1 MTTLD
6 HTPAVGDVAI
16 RASGLGK
23 CYHVYEKPH
32 HRLMQ
37 FTAGGRKAY
46 YREVWALRGVSLELR
61 RGACFGI
68 VGRNGAGK
76 TTLLQMIAG
85 VLTPTEGE
93 VEVFGRLTALLELGS
108 GFHRDFTGRE
118 NVFMAGA
125 LLGLSK
131 REMEE
136 KFDKVAGFA
145 DIGEFMNRAVRTYSK
160 GMYARLA
167 FAVYANLDPDIFIVD
182 EALAV
187 GDAAFRHRCMYRF
200 REMRDRGVTMLY
212 VSHDAASMKQFCD
225 EVLWI
230 DGGVL
235 RDQGEAGAV
244 TRAYLNDLFGVTER
258 TPAATPRA
266 SDAAPEPAPNAKA
279 SPDPAVKPATETAP
293 EKKPA
298 PGPEPASL
306 AQAVAEAETVDDAEA
321 EAVAAAEA
329 KGPPEPVFEGPEAS
343 IPGGDDRTGD
353 GRAVIEGVGLYDAR
367 GRASRVFRNG
377 ETMLVRVT
385 CRNVSLDPAEDG
397 WVLGYTL
404 RNFKGQDISGFNT
417 LSAVD
422 HLAPPPPGA
431 SRTHRFE
438 IELPALHPGDYAL
451 TVAVAGWSPG
461 DDRPVRADRIENAL
475 VLKLACDKRVHNL
488 LAMETVF
495 VEEADAGGSPESVT
509 SDQGGGASM
518 PGARSSAG

>member
-1 MTTLD
+1 MTMLD
-6 HTPAVGDVAI
+6 ETPAVGDVAI
-16 RASGLGK
+16 RVSGLGK

-37 FTAGGRKAY
+37 FAARGSKAY

-136 KFDKVAGFA
+136 KFDKIAGFA

-235 RDQGEAGAV
+235 RDRGDAGTV
-244 TRAYLNDLFGVTER
+244 TRAYLNNLFGVTER
-258 TPAATPRA
+258 PQATPTPKPEPSHDAGSVTKAENGAVRQSKA
-266 SDAAPEPAPNAKA
+266 EPEAEAAPEA
-279 SPDPAVKPATETAP
+279 
-293 EKKPA
+293 
-298 PGPEPASL
+298 ASL
-306 AQAVAEAETVDDAEA
+306 AQAVVEAETVDDAEA
-321 EAVAAAEA
+321 EAVAAAESRA
-329 KGPPEPVFEGPEAS
+329 SSPGPVFEGAETT
-343 IPGGDDRTGD
+343 IPGGDDRSGD
-353 GRAVIEGVGLYDAR
+353 GRAVIEGIGLYDAE

-377 ETMLVRVT
+377 ERMLVRVT
-385 CRNVSLDPAEDG
+385 CRNVSLDPAQDG

-404 RNFKGQDISGFNT
+404 RNFKGQDIAGFNT
-417 LSAVD
+417 ALD
-422 HLAPPPPGA
+422 GDPDAPGPVGV
-431 SRTHRFE
+431 SRTYRFE

-451 TVAVAGWSPG
+451 TVAVAGWSLG
-461 DDRPVRADRIENAL
+461 EDRPGRSDRIENAL
-475 VLKLACDKRVHNL
+475 VFKLACDKRVQNL
-488 LAMETVF
+488 IYLETGF
-495 VEEADAGGSPESVT
+495 VEEGSLSPVPLRGSSVSGG
-509 SDQGGGASM
+509 
-518 PGARSSAG
+518 